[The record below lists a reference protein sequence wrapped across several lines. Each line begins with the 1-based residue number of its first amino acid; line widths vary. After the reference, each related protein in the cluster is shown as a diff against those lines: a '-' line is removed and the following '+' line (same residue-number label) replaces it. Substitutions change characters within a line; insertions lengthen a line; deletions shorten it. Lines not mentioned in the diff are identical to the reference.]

1 MKFLDSAG
9 LSYLWGKIKDNF
21 ANQLK
26 YEDGELYLVDG
37 LGQRL
42 EDTVDTRKFGAISV
56 STKDALMGYAKAE
69 YLGLTLY
76 LTQKV
81 DSYEAGAYVV
91 TGEGGLLRLATS
103 TATGDINDAI
113 VALEGRVGGVESRI
127 GVVEGKLNG
136 VDFGTFASKTEVEEL
151 GTNLTALINDKA
163 DASALENYV
172 QKDGDKVLSDINFSA
187 DDKAKLDGIDLSL
200 FYKKTETYSSSEID
214 SKIDEVHA
222 EAIKDSFLKD
232 VDIVDDVIKFT
243 WEMADGSTKED
254 SVDVSKYID
263 TYTNGEGL
271 SLSDKTFAVDFEK
284 VASVESVNK
293 HVSDLT
299 ALISGK
305 ADASSLENY
314 VQKDGDKVLSDNN
327 FSDADK
333 AKLDGIDLSL
343 YYTSAQVDSEIQS
356 LTDLFNGEL
365 AKKADAATTLAGYGI
380 ADAYTKDEVDGMI
393 PAAMTTG
400 EIDEAIAE

>member
-9 LSYLWGKIKDNF
+9 LGYLWGKIKDNF

-42 EDTVDTRKFGAISV
+42 ETTVDTRKFGAISV
-56 STKDALMGYAKAE
+56 STEDALMGYAKAE
-69 YLGLTLY
+69 YLGMTLY

-81 DSYEAGAYVV
+81 GSYEAGAYVV

-113 VALEGRVGGVESRI
+113 VALEGRVGA
-127 GVVEGKLNG
+127 VEGKLNG

-151 GTNLTALINDKA
+151 GSDLTALINDKA

-172 QKDGDKVLSDINFSA
+172 QKDGDKVLSDVNFST

-200 FYKKTETYSSSEID
+200 FYKKTETYSSDEID

-271 SLSDKTFAVDFEK
+271 SLTDKTFAVDFEK

-299 ALISGK
+299 ALINDK
-305 ADASSLENY
+305 ADASALENY

-333 AKLDGIDLSL
+333 AKLEGIDLSL

-393 PAAMTTG
+393 PAAMPTG
-400 EIDEAIAE
+400 EIDEAITE